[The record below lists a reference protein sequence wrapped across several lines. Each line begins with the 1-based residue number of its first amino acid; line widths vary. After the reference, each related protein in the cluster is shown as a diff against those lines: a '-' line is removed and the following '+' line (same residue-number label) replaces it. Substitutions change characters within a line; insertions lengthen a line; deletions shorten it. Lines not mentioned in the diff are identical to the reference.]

1 MAGITASSNDDLTTG
16 WTISEPDLGLELGL
30 DLDAEDAEDGKM
42 GFAVPFLLAFCA
54 LRSVAR
60 VSFRSMR
67 SNSSL

>member
-16 WTISEPDLGLELGL
+16 RTIPEPDLGLELGL
-30 DLDAEDAEDGKM
+30 DLDAEDSKV